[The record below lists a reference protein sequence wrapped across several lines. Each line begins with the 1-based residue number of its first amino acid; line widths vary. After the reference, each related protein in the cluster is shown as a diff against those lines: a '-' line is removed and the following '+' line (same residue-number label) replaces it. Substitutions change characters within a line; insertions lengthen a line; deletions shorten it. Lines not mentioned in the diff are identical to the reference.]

1 MASDEKSRQFFF
13 IRSSLKKNRHAFRAR
28 TFDYFFSLRGYGQT
42 HTKQKVLALFFAAF
56 VSLRGTKEAAKKS
69 YFSAPS
75 GRPPSP
81 APPRGRPPGRGARGI
96 VKQVAKV
103 Y

>member
-69 YFSAPS
+69 YF
-75 GRPPSP
+75 PPP
-81 APPRGRPPGRGARGI
+81 QVGLPPPHPHAVGLPGGSLAG
-96 VKQVAKV
+96 
-103 Y
+103 